1 MDKHIGKV
9 GGNNAKR
16 IIDMKPAAHPA
27 PGGAASG
34 KP

>member
-16 IIDMKPAAHPA
+16 IDMKPAVRAA
-27 PGGAASG
+27 PGGAASD